1 MQKMDHSSRRH
12 GSGIGDKEIRVILY
26 RNKFVAN
33 LGEFTHGDFYF
44 LGKVG
49 GKVLY

>member
-1 MQKMDHSSRRH
+1 MGHGSRRH

-26 RNKFVAN
+26 RNKFVR
-33 LGEFTHGDFYF
+33 GKFEEFTHGDFYS

-49 GKVLY
+49 GKVLC